1 MTDDNNPKLYDLSRR
16 RVLAGLGAVGIASAG
31 AGVGTSAFFS
41 DQEDFEGN
49 ELTAGTL
56 DVLVDWEEH
65 YYDGSAGRDLVE
77 LVPESEIDILDDNQY
92 ILPAVENPDAR
103 AVAVRFLGDGTF
115 QENKDA
121 FWDATSIEAL
131 PDGND
136 DGIQDEF
143 DDSQVCNGEAGLT
156 DVGNAPPDPVPANF
170 SEGLYSPNRTSNEVT
185 APGDPLINLGDVKPG
200 DFGEVTFSFHLCD
213 NPGYVWMNGEL
224 VDWSEGNPMY
234 TEPELSDPDED
245 GSETPTVDDIELL
258 DEMQVRMW
266 YDPDCDNQVERR
278 GEVDIMLAID
288 TSGSITGQE
297 QTNLENGIAAF
308 VDALPT
314 DGSAQVGAVSF
325 GGDSVTG
332 VSGLVDP
339 GSFSLGSLSYGGNTP
354 LPAGL
359 DIADQVLDT
368 QGRPDA
374 LPVVVVISDGGPNYD
389 GDTSETYT
397 ASVGGSSYTAPR
409 SDPGFSA
416 DDNTAGYDS
425 GTTNS
430 AVDAAEQDETAAVA
444 DLIKAGPDGSRIA
457 VLNIGD
463 DPNAD
468 LGDGTDLSVYLEDE
482 IASAGFYNEIPLSNF
497 VGVADD
503 IAAEAVVEE
512 EVFFNGS
519 LRAALTALSDNEG
532 RGVPLDGDRATTFD
546 ELADP
551 EDDPNR
557 DPFTGEGVTHC
568 VGFQWWLPV
577 NHANQIQGDMVGF
590 DIGFYAEQSRHNTGV
605 GMIPEDGNTTGTGNN
620 TGV

>member
-1 MTDDNNPKLYDLSRR
+1 MTNDRQFSISRR
-16 RVLAGLGAVGIASAG
+16 KVLAGLGTIGVASAG
-31 AGVGTSAFFS
+31 AGLGTTAYFS
-41 DQEDFEGN
+41 DQETFQN
-49 ELTAGTL
+49 NQLTAGTL

-65 YYDGSAGRDLVE
+65 YYDGSAGRNLVE
-77 LVPESEIDILDDNQY
+77 LVPEDEIDILDDSQY
-92 ILPAVENPDAR
+92 VLPAVDNPDAR

-131 PDGND
+131 PDSNG

-143 DDSQVCNGEAGLT
+143 SDEEVCSGEAGLT
-156 DVGNAPPDPVPANF
+156 NVGNADAQERG
-170 SEGLYSPNRTSNEVT
+170 EGLYAENRTSNDVT
-185 APGDPLINLGDVKPG
+185 APGDPLINLDDVKPG
-200 DFGEVTFSFHLCD
+200 DFGEVTFSFHLCN
-213 NPGYVWMNGEL
+213 NPGYVWLNGMLNEEFTG
-224 VDWSEGNPMY
+224 EGIL
-234 TEPELSDPDED
+234 TEPERNDPDEID
-245 GSETPTVDDIELL
+245 GVVELL

-288 TSGSITGQE
+288 TSGSITGDE
-297 QTNLENGIAAF
+297 QTDLENGIVAF

-314 DGSAQVGAVSF
+314 DGSAQVGAVGF
-325 GGDSVTG
+325 GGGSVTG
-332 VSGLVDP
+332 LSGLTNP
-339 GSFSLGSLSYGGNTP
+339 GNFSLPSLSYGGNTP

-359 DIADQVLDT
+359 DIADQVLDG

-374 LPVVVVISDGGPNYD
+374 LPVVVVISDGGPNYE
-389 GDTSETYT
+389 GDTSKTYT

-409 SDPGFSA
+409 SDPGFSD

-444 DLIKAGPDGSRIA
+444 DLVKAGPDGSRIA

-482 IASAGFYNEIPLSNF
+482 IASAGFYNEIPVSNF
-497 VGVADD
+497 ADVADD
-503 IAAEAVVEE
+503 IAAEVVVRE

-519 LRAALTALSDNEG
+519 LRTALAALSGNEG
-532 RGVPLDGDRATTFD
+532 RGVPLDGDRSTVFD

-551 EDDPNR
+551 ENDPNR
-557 DPFTGEGVTHC
+557 DAFTGAGVTHC

-577 NHANQIQGDMVGF
+577 NHANQIQGDTVGF
-590 DIGFYAEQSRHNTGV
+590 DIGFYAEQSRHNTGA
-605 GMIPEDGNTTGTGNN
+605 GMIPEDETVDAGT
-620 TGV
+620 

>member
-92 ILPAVENPDAR
+92 ILPAVEKPDAR
-103 AVAVRFLGDGTF
+103 AVAVRFLGEGTF

-131 PDGND
+131 PDSDD

-156 DVGNAPPDPVPANF
+156 DVGNADAEALD
-170 SEGLYSPNRTSNEVT
+170 EGLYSPNRTSNDVT
-185 APGDPLINLGDVKPG
+185 APGDPLINLDDVKPG

-213 NPGYVWMNGEL
+213 NPGYVWMNGMLNEEFT
-224 VDWSEGNPMY
+224 SEGIL
-234 TEPELSDPDED
+234 TEPERNDPDEID
-245 GSETPTVDDIELL
+245 GVVELL

-297 QTNLENGIAAF
+297 QTDLEDGVDAF
-308 VDALPT
+308 VSALPT

-325 GGDSVTG
+325 GGGSVTG
-332 VSGLVDP
+332 LSGLGAP
-339 GSFSLGSLSYGGNTP
+339 GSFSLPSLSYGGNTP
-354 LPAGL
+354 MPGAI
-359 DIADQVLDT
+359 DIADQVLDD

-374 LPVVVVISDGGPNYD
+374 LPVVVVVTDGGPNYGESVSD
-389 GDTSETYT
+389 PSYS
-397 ASVGGSSYTAPR
+397 ASVGGSSYSAPR
-409 SDPGFSA
+409 GPGFSA
-416 DDNTAGYDS
+416 DDGSPGYDNNDS
-425 GTTNS
+425 TSST
-430 AVDAAEQDETAAVA
+430 VTEDEQDETALVA
-444 DLIKAGPDGSRIA
+444 DAVKAGPDGSRIA
-457 VLNIGD
+457 VLNISPGTTE
-463 DPNAD
+463 
-468 LGDGTDLSVYLEDE
+468 LGGGRDLSDYLEDE
-482 IASAGFYNEIPLSNF
+482 IASAGFYNEIPVSNF
-497 VGVADD
+497 AAVADD
-503 IAAEAVVEE
+503 IAAEVVVQE

-519 LRAALTALSDNEG
+519 LRTALTALEGNEG

-557 DPFTGEGVTHC
+557 DPFTGAGVTHC

-577 NHANQIQGDMVGF
+577 NHANQIQGDTVGF

-605 GMIPEDGNTTGTGNN
+605 GMIPENEDATAE
-620 TGV
+620 

>member
-77 LVPESEIDILDDNQY
+77 LVSESDIDILDDNQY

-103 AVAVRFLGDGTF
+103 AVAVRFLGEGTF

-131 PDGND
+131 PDDDN

-156 DVGNAPPDPVPANF
+156 DVGSADAEDRD
-170 SEGLYSPNRTSNEVT
+170 EGLYALNRTSNDVT
-185 APGDPLINLGDVKPG
+185 TPGDPLINLDDVKPG

-213 NPGYVWMNGEL
+213 NPGYVWLNGML
-224 VDWSEGNPMY
+224 NDDFTGEGIL
-234 TEPELSDPDED
+234 TEPERNDPDEED
-245 GSETPTVDDIELL
+245 GIVELL
-258 DEMQVRMW
+258 DEMQVRIW

-297 QTNLENGIAAF
+297 QTDLENGVATF

-325 GGDSVTG
+325 GDDSVTG
-332 VSGLVDP
+332 LSGLVDP
-339 GSFSLGSLSYGGNTP
+339 GNFSLGSLSYGGDTP
-354 LPAGL
+354 MPAAI
-359 DIADQVLDT
+359 DIADNVLDT

-374 LPVVVVISDGGPNYD
+374 LPVVVVVTDGGPNY
-389 GDTSETYT
+389 GENETDPSYS
-397 ASVGGSSYTAPR
+397 ASVGGSSYSAPR
-409 SDPGFSA
+409 GAGFSA
-416 DDNTAGYDS
+416 DDNSPGYDNNDS
-425 GTTNS
+425 DPATVTE
-430 AVDAAEQDETAAVA
+430 AEQDETALVA
-444 DLIKAGPDGSRIA
+444 DAVKANPDGSRIA
-457 VLNIGD
+457 VLNISPGTVE
-463 DPNAD
+463 
-468 LGDGTDLSVYLEDE
+468 LGGGRDLSDYLEDE
-482 IASAGFYNEIPLSNF
+482 IASAGFYNEIPVSNF
-497 VGVADD
+497 PGVADD
-503 IAAEAVVEE
+503 IAAEVVVQE

-519 LRAALTALSDNEG
+519 LRTALAALSGNEG
-532 RGVPLDGDRATTFD
+532 RGVPLDGDRTTLFD

-551 EDDPNR
+551 EDDPDR
-557 DPFTGEGVTHC
+557 DPFTGAGVTHC

-577 NHANQIQGDMVGF
+577 DHANQIQGDTVGF
-590 DIGFYAEQSRHNTGV
+590 DIGFYAEQARHNTGT
-605 GMIPEDGNTTGTGNN
+605 GMIPENETATPSPE
-620 TGV
+620 

>member
-1 MTDDNNPKLYDLSRR
+1 MTNDRQFSISRR
-16 RVLAGLGAVGIASAG
+16 KVLAGLGTIGVASAG
-31 AGVGTSAFFS
+31 AGLGTTAYFS
-41 DQEDFEGN
+41 DQETFQN
-49 ELTAGTL
+49 NQLTAGTL

-77 LVPESEIDILDDNQY
+77 LVPEDEIDILDDSQY
-92 ILPAVENPDAR
+92 ILPAVDNPDAR

-131 PDGND
+131 PDSDD

-143 DDSQVCNGEAGLT
+143 DEAQVCSGEAGLT
-156 DVGNAPPDPVPANF
+156 NVGNADAQERG
-170 SEGLYSPNRTSNEVT
+170 EGLYAENRTSNDVT
-185 APGDPLINLGDVKPG
+185 APGDPLINLDDVKPG

-213 NPGYVWMNGEL
+213 NPGYVWLNGMLNEEFTG
-224 VDWSEGNPMY
+224 EGML
-234 TEPELSDPDED
+234 TEPERNDPDEIE
-245 GSETPTVDDIELL
+245 GVVELL

-278 GEVDIMLAID
+278 GDVDIMLAID
-288 TSGSITGQE
+288 TSGSITGDE
-297 QTNLENGIAAF
+297 QTDLENGIAAF

-325 GGDSVTG
+325 GGGSVTG
-332 VSGLVDP
+332 LSGLATP
-339 GSFSLGSLSYGGNTP
+339 GSFSMPSLSYGGNTP

-359 DIADQVLDT
+359 DIADQVLDD
-368 QGRPDA
+368 QGRADA
-374 LPVVVVISDGGPNYD
+374 LPVVVVISDGGPNYE
-389 GDTSETYT
+389 GDTSKTYT
-397 ASVGGSSYTAPR
+397 ASVGGTSYTAPR
-409 SDPGFSA
+409 SDSGFS
-416 DDNTAGYDS
+416 DNDSTAGYDS
-425 GTTNS
+425 GTSNS

-482 IASAGFYNEIPLSNF
+482 IASAGFYNETPVSNF
-497 VGVADD
+497 ADVADD
-503 IAAEAVVEE
+503 IAAEVVVQE

-519 LRAALTALSDNEG
+519 LREALADLSGNEG
-532 RGVPLDGDRATTFD
+532 RGVPLDGDRSTTFD

-557 DPFTGEGVTHC
+557 DPFTGAGVTHC

-577 NHANQIQGDMVGF
+577 NHANQIQGDTVGF

-605 GMIPEDGNTTGTGNN
+605 GMIPEDESVGAQT
-620 TGV
+620 

>member
-77 LVPESEIDILDDNQY
+77 LVPEDEIDILDDNQY
-92 ILPAVENPDAR
+92 ILPAVDNADAR

-131 PDGND
+131 PDSDD

-156 DVGNAPPDPVPANF
+156 DVGNADAEARD
-170 SEGLYSPNRTSNEVT
+170 EGLYSPNRTSNDVT
-185 APGDPLINLGDVKPG
+185 APGDPLINLDDVKPG

-213 NPGYVWMNGEL
+213 NPGYVWLNGMLNEEFTG
-224 VDWSEGNPMY
+224 EGIL
-234 TEPELSDPDED
+234 TEPERNDPDEID
-245 GSETPTVDDIELL
+245 GVVELL

-297 QTNLENGIAAF
+297 QTDLEDGVAAF
-308 VDALPT
+308 VEALPT
-314 DGSAQVGAVSF
+314 DGSAQVGAISF
-325 GGDSVTG
+325 GGGSVTG
-332 VSGLVDP
+332 LSGLGAP
-339 GSFSLGSLSYGGNTP
+339 GSFSLPSLSYGGNTP
-354 LPAGL
+354 MPGAI
-359 DIADQVLDT
+359 DIADQVLDN

-374 LPVVVVISDGGPNYD
+374 LPVVVVVTDGGPNYGESVSD
-389 GDTSETYT
+389 PSYS
-397 ASVGGSSYTAPR
+397 ASVGGSSYSAPR
-409 SDPGFSA
+409 GPGFSA
-416 DDNTAGYDS
+416 DDSSPGYDNNDS
-425 GTTNS
+425 TSSTVTEG
-430 AVDAAEQDETAAVA
+430 EQDETALVA
-444 DLIKAGPDGSRIA
+444 DAVKAGPDGSRIA
-457 VLNIGD
+457 VLNISPGTTE
-463 DPNAD
+463 
-468 LGDGTDLSVYLEDE
+468 LGGGRDLSDYLEDE
-482 IASAGFYNEIPLSNF
+482 IASAGFYNEIPVSNF
-497 VGVADD
+497 AAVADD
-503 IAAEAVVEE
+503 IAAEVVVQE

-519 LRAALTALSDNEG
+519 LRTALSALSGNEG
-532 RGVPLDGDRATTFD
+532 RGVPLDGDRTTTFD
-546 ELADP
+546 ELADA

-557 DPFTGEGVTHC
+557 DPFTGAGVTHC

-605 GMIPEDGNTTGTGNN
+605 GMIPEDEDATADLES
-620 TGV
+620 

>member
-77 LVPESEIDILDDNQY
+77 LVPEDEINILDDNQY
-92 ILPAVENPDAR
+92 ILPAVDNADAR

-131 PDGND
+131 PDSDD

-156 DVGNAPPDPVPANF
+156 DVGNAPPDSVPANF
-170 SEGLYSPNRTSNEVT
+170 SEGLYSPNRTSNDVT
-185 APGDPLINLGDVKPG
+185 TPGDPLINLDDVKPG

-213 NPGYVWMNGEL
+213 NPGYVWLNGMLNE
-224 VDWSEGNPMY
+224 DFTGEGIL
-234 TEPELSDPDED
+234 TEPERNDPDEID
-245 GSETPTVDDIELL
+245 GVVELL

-297 QTNLENGIAAF
+297 QTDLEDGVAAF
-308 VDALPT
+308 VEALPT
-314 DGSAQVGAVSF
+314 DGSAQVGAISF
-325 GGDSVTG
+325 GGGSVTG
-332 VSGLVDP
+332 LSGLGAP
-339 GSFSLGSLSYGGNTP
+339 GSFSLPSLSYGGNTP
-354 LPAGL
+354 MPGAI
-359 DIADQVLDT
+359 DIADQVLDD

-374 LPVVVVISDGGPNYD
+374 LPVVVVVTDGGPNYGESVSD
-389 GDTSETYT
+389 PSYS
-397 ASVGGSSYTAPR
+397 ASVGGSSYSAPR
-409 SDPGFSA
+409 GPGFSA
-416 DDNTAGYDS
+416 DDSSPGYDNNDS
-425 GTTNS
+425 TSST
-430 AVDAAEQDETAAVA
+430 VTEDEQDETALVA
-444 DLIKAGPDGSRIA
+444 DAVKAGPDGSRIA
-457 VLNIGD
+457 VLNISPGTTE
-463 DPNAD
+463 
-468 LGDGTDLSVYLEDE
+468 LGGGRDLSDYLEDE
-482 IASAGFYNEIPLSNF
+482 IASAGFYNEIPVSNF
-497 VGVADD
+497 AGVADD
-503 IAAEAVVEE
+503 IAAEVVVQE

-519 LRAALTALSDNEG
+519 LRTALSALSGNEG
-532 RGVPLDGDRATTFD
+532 RGVPLDGDRTTTFD

-557 DPFTGEGVTHC
+557 DPFTGAGVTHC

-577 NHANQIQGDMVGF
+577 NHANQIQGDTVGF

-605 GMIPEDGNTTGTGNN
+605 GMTPENEDQTPTE
-620 TGV
+620 VVD

>member
-1 MTDDNNPKLYDLSRR
+1 MTDDNNQKLYDLSRR
-16 RVLAGLGAVGIASAG
+16 RVLAGLGAVGLASAG
-31 AGVGTSAFFS
+31 AGLGTSAFFS

-77 LVPESEIDILDDNQY
+77 LVPESDIDILDDNQY

-103 AVAVRFLGDGTF
+103 AVAIRFLGEGTF

-131 PDGND
+131 PDGDN

-143 DDSQVCNGEAGLT
+143 SDDQVCNGEAGLT
-156 DVGNAPPDPVPANF
+156 NVGNADAEEL
-170 SEGLYSPNRTSNEVT
+170 SEGLYAPNRTSNDVT
-185 APGDPLINLGDVKPG
+185 APGDPLINLDDVKPG

-213 NPGYVWMNGEL
+213 NPGYVWLNGMLNE
-224 VDWSEGNPMY
+224 DFTGEGIL
-234 TEPELSDPDED
+234 TEPERNDPDEME
-245 GSETPTVDDIELL
+245 GVVELL

-297 QTNLENGIAAF
+297 QTDLEDGVATF
-308 VDALPT
+308 VNALPT

-325 GGDSVTG
+325 GDDSVTG
-332 VSGLVDP
+332 LSGLVDP
-339 GSFSLGSLSYGGNTP
+339 GNFSLGSLSYGADTP
-354 LPAGL
+354 MPGAI
-359 DIADQVLDT
+359 DIADQVLDD

-374 LPVVVVISDGGPNYD
+374 LPVVVVVTDGGPNY
-389 GDTSETYT
+389 GENETDPSYS
-397 ASVGGSSYTAPR
+397 ASVGGSSYSAPR
-409 SDPGFSA
+409 GAGFSA
-416 DDNTAGYDS
+416 DDNSPGYDNNDS
-425 GTTNS
+425 DPATVTE
-430 AVDAAEQDETAAVA
+430 AEQDETALVA
-444 DLIKAGPDGSRIA
+444 DAVKANPDGSRIA
-457 VLNIGD
+457 VLNVAPGTTE
-463 DPNAD
+463 
-468 LGDGTDLSVYLEDE
+468 LGGGRDLSDYLEDE
-482 IASAGFYNEIPLSNF
+482 IASAGFYNQIPISNF
-497 VGVADD
+497 PGVADD
-503 IAAEAVVEE
+503 IAAEVVVEE

-519 LRAALTALSDNEG
+519 LRTALSALSENEG
-532 RGVPLDGDRATTFD
+532 RGVPLDGNRVTTFD

-557 DPFTGEGVTHC
+557 DPFTGGGVTHC

-577 NHANQIQGDMVGF
+577 NHANQIQGDKAGF
-590 DIGFYAEQSRHNTGV
+590 DIGFYAEQARHNTGV
-605 GMIPEDGNTTGTGNN
+605 GMIPEDGNATGTGNTTETGN
-620 TGV
+620 TTTEQLS

>member
-1 MTDDNNPKLYDLSRR
+1 MTDDNNQKLYNLSRR
-16 RVLAGLGAVGIASAG
+16 RVLAGLGAVGLASAG
-31 AGVGTSAFFS
+31 AGLGTSAFFS
-41 DQEDFEGN
+41 DQEDFEN
-49 ELTAGTL
+49 NQLQAGTL

-77 LVPESEIDILDDNQY
+77 LVPESEIDILDDSQY
-92 ILPAVENPDAR
+92 ILPAVDNPDAR
-103 AVAVRFLGDGTF
+103 AVAIRFLGDGTF

-131 PDGND
+131 PDADG

-143 DDSQVCNGEAGLT
+143 DDSQVCTGEAGLT
-156 DVGNAPPDPVPANF
+156 NVGNDDAQQRE
-170 SEGLYSPNRTSNEVT
+170 EGLYAPNRTSNDVT
-185 APGDPLINLGDVKPG
+185 APGDPLINLDDVKPG

-213 NPGYVWMNGEL
+213 NPGYVWLNGMLNEEFTG
-224 VDWSEGNPMY
+224 EGIL
-234 TEPELSDPDED
+234 TEPERNDPDEID
-245 GSETPTVDDIELL
+245 GVVELL

-297 QTNLENGIAAF
+297 QTDLENGIAAF

-325 GGDSVTG
+325 GGGSVTG
-332 VSGLVDP
+332 ISGLVDP

-359 DIADQVLDT
+359 DIADQVLDAD
-368 QGRPDA
+368 GRADA

-389 GDTSETYT
+389 GDTSTEYS
-397 ASVGGSSYTAPR
+397 ASVGGSPYTAPR

-457 VLNIGD
+457 VLNIGN

-482 IASAGFYNEIPLSNF
+482 IASAGFYNETPVSNF
-497 VGVADD
+497 ADVADD
-503 IAAEAVVEE
+503 IAAEVVVQE

-519 LRAALTALSDNEG
+519 LRTALSALSGNEG
-532 RGVPLDGDRATTFD
+532 RGVPLDGDRVTTFD

-557 DPFTGEGVTHC
+557 DPFTGAGVTHC

-577 NHANQIQGDMVGF
+577 NHANQIQGDKAGF
-590 DIGFYAEQSRHNTGV
+590 DIGFYAEQSRHNTGI
-605 GMIPEDGNTTGTGNN
+605 GMVPENETATPTPE
-620 TGV
+620 